1 MQLGKEMGLEG
12 AKLLAFVQNQ
22 QKREEERRNE
32 EAAREE
38 KRRKLEEERRRS
50 EDEEKEPRRQE
61 HELRKLEM
69 ETELLKQEEA
79 MEAAKREHELE
90 LARLG
95 REQNPAVQEPNR
107 EDRAKAPKLPSFVDG
122 KDDLNA
128 YLQRF
133 KDLHLMQKGS
143 KPDGPLSPLLS
154 EHARDVY
161 SRVSEEDAINYDKMK
176 LALMKMYDLTE
187 NGYRRKFRE
196 SKPET
201 GESSDQ
207 FIVHLSNYL
216 VRWLKL
222 SNTERTFQGIKDL
235 IVKEQFISFCPK
247 ELAVHLPERAPE
259 TLEEIAK
266 IADQYLEA
274 HGKQLFSPAQ
284 IEPPQQL
291 PR

>member
-12 AKLLAFVQNQ
+12 AKLLAFVQKQ

-38 KRRKLEEERRRS
+38 KRRNLEEERRRS

-95 REQNPAVQEPNR
+95 RAAVQEPNR
-107 EDRAKAPKLPSFVDG
+107 EDRTKAPKLPSFVNG
-122 KDDLNA
+122 KDNLNA

-133 KDLHLMQKGS
+133 KDLYLMQKGS

-235 IVKEQFISFCPK
+235 IVK
-247 ELAVHLPERAPE
+247 
-259 TLEEIAK
+259 
-266 IADQYLEA
+266 
-274 HGKQLFSPAQ
+274 
-284 IEPPQQL
+284 
-291 PR
+291 